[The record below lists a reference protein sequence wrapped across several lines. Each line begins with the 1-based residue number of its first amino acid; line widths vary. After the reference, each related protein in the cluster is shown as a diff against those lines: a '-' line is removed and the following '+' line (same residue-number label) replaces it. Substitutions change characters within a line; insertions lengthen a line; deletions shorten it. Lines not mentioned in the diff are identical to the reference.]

1 MESPGAERPRRRL
14 KRILVGTLLVLV
26 ATVVLLLAT
35 GVVLLHHLDQPW
47 LKQRI
52 VSQVEAASGL
62 RVDYQAAR
70 VAVLS
75 GLRLEGLVVRTP
87 PPFEAAAPELLR
99 VGTLEAHWSPGDLL
113 SRTPRVERVVA
124 RDVVFTQVA
133 DEAGPTSLV
142 AVTGPEAPEP
152 TPLEAPLGASRQ
164 AADFLSSAPPF
175 GRIELS
181 GVSLGYVRV
190 LNGAVV
196 DRWSLRGLAAVVEA
210 KRHDG
215 EWKLF
220 AELGQPGSPLPLVL
234 GREAPTVPPAQAA
247 LELALSAEVGAS
259 AARARVDLDVARQ
272 SFDPRFTVRAL
283 LHGAVSAKFDGEQ
296 QHITVNL
303 DRTRLTDS
311 AEVQAQLV
319 LPDAAELPPIL
330 NRALADV
337 DLGRLLQALPPDL
350 RPITL
355 ERGKVHLDA
364 QDVTLSAMP
373 QLGAQGRLGLEVEVA
388 ALQHAQDS
396 LRLSLGG
403 GRISLT
409 ATPDP
414 QQGLTAQLAFALQGL
429 DVRSPSALRI
439 PKASGE
445 LKGHQLRPDPA
456 SPLQVAGDVALS
468 GMVEALEVRA
478 SGLQVM
484 AKRLGLQLRAPLAGK
499 PPFTLKADMPVELL
513 QVVTAEGRELL
524 KGPVTVKLHASEV
537 FPGWEEPQLSRARA
551 RLEIDAGTLHASLDA
566 TKGSDDLAYTLDVQT
581 PDLVVARPFLPDD
594 VAAHLP
600 WKQLGVAVASKG
612 KLTALFSASPR
623 VEHRTELRL
632 QRPGW
637 DDVTAR
643 DATFV
648 LSSHGDSWRH
658 QGELDLQVEGLRIG
672 DSDAGP
678 QHQRLTVDMDR
689 RKPSLRLGLTSQA
702 GLKVAVDA
710 ALAFDRKT
718 RGLRV
723 DVKGDLPPLGPLSPL
738 LVRARVP
745 KELEPSKLALSG
757 EVHGTVFGL
766 FTGIATDGTPRLAP
780 NPPRTIAFDGTVVAD
795 GKGMRWKQEGLS
807 INLPEAH
814 WKAESHVDGSQRSLH
829 SHLTAEKLSVTLSDR
844 RLSLAGVSSETT
856 VAFTDKLEAAEIE
869 GRHEVKVRTLEQKPA
884 LPYPLPVQ
892 DLEASFT
899 VRHQPHGVI
908 HVPDLKLSNPGTGT
922 ELNIQGRLDLSD
934 GRRRLAFRGA
944 LEQDLSRIAQP
955 GRIESSGKVSVD
967 FRVASPDLVSFRTLS
982 HLVFQNVNLRM
993 PESGVAIETLDGSV
1007 PLAENVQFSEGQAR
1021 LMNDSD
1027 VNPYSMLRFA
1037 DQHPLMSGS
1046 SFVSVGRI
1054 TTPMLTIAP
1063 LAGNLSIHQNVVS
1076 MSQLEMGVRGGRIT
1090 GQCLLDWQG
1099 KHSTLEAHV
1108 RATGVKSSRG
1118 EPFDGNAAVVISARE
1133 RSVNGRAEIL
1143 RIGNRHLLDLLDLE
1157 DPRHVDPATN
1167 RVRYALGLG
1176 YPEHVRVSFN
1186 HGFGSLRIT
1195 MGGLASLISIDEIR
1209 GIPMGPLVDRML
1221 LSLTPPEA
1229 TP

>member
-1 MESPGAERPRRRL
+1 MESPGAGRPRRRL
-14 KRILVGTLLVLV
+14 KRIIAGALLALV
-26 ATVVLLLAT
+26 ATVVLLLAA
-35 GVVLLHHLDQPW
+35 GVAALHNLHQPW

-62 RVDYQAAR
+62 RVDYQVAR
-70 VAVLS
+70 IAVLS
-75 GLRLEGLVVRTP
+75 GLHLEGLVVRTP
-87 PPFEAAAPELLR
+87 SPFEGAAPELLR
-99 VGTLEAHWSPGDLL
+99 VGTLEAHWSLRALL
-113 SRTPRVERVVA
+113 SRTPRVERVVV
-124 RDVVFTQVA
+124 RDVAFTQVA
-133 DEAGPTSLV
+133 DEAGPTSLD

-152 TPLEAPLGASRQ
+152 TPIEAPLGASRQ
-164 AADFLSSAPPF
+164 AAAFLASTPPF
-175 GRIELS
+175 GTIELS
-181 GVSLGYVRV
+181 GVSLGYVLVR
-190 LNGAVV
+190 NGAVV

-210 KRHDG
+210 KRLDG

-234 GREAPTVPPAQAA
+234 GREAPTTPPAQAE
-247 LELALSAEVGAS
+247 LELALSAEVAAS
-259 AARARVDLDVARQ
+259 TARARVDLDVARQ
-272 SFDPRFTVRAL
+272 SFDPRFTVHTL
-283 LHGAVSAKFDGEQ
+283 LHGAVSAKFEGEQ
-296 QHITVNL
+296 QHIIVDL

-319 LPDAAELPPIL
+319 LPDAADLSPVL

-337 DLGRLLQALPPDL
+337 DLGRLLQAIPQDL
-350 RPITL
+350 RPVAL

-373 QLGAQGRLGLEVEVA
+373 QLGTKGRLGLEVEVA
-388 ALQHAQDS
+388 ALQRVQDTLRAS
-396 LRLSLGG
+396 LSE
-403 GRISLT
+403 GRITLA

-414 QQGLTAQLAFALQGL
+414 QQGLTAQLGFALQGL
-429 DVRSPSALRI
+429 DVRGPTALRI

-445 LKGHQLRPDPA
+445 LKGNQLRPDPA

-468 GMVEALEVRA
+468 GMVESLDVRA

-484 AKRLGLQLRAPLAGK
+484 AERLGLRLQAPLAGK
-499 PPFTLKADMPVELL
+499 PPFTLKADIPVGML
-513 QVVTAEGRELL
+513 QLVTAEGRELL
-524 KGPVTVKLHASEV
+524 KGPVNVKLHASEV
-537 FPGWEEPQLSRARA
+537 FPHSEEPRLSRARA
-551 RLEIDAGTLHASLDA
+551 HLDLDVGTMHASLDA
-566 TKGSDDLAYTLDVQT
+566 TKGADDVAYTLDVQT
-581 PDLVVARPFLPDD
+581 PDLIAARPFIPDD
-594 VAAHLP
+594 VAAHVP
-600 WKQLGVAVASKG
+600 WKQLGVALASKG
-612 KLTALFSASPR
+612 RLTALFSNSPR
-623 VEHRTELRL
+623 LEHRTELRL

-637 DDVTAR
+637 DDVTAGSATLVLDSR
-643 DATFV
+643 GDA
-648 LSSHGDSWRH
+648 WRH
-658 QGELDLQVEGLRIG
+658 QGELDLQLEGLRIG
-672 DSDAGP
+672 ESDAGP
-678 QHQRLTVDMDR
+678 QHQRLTLDMDR

-702 GLKVAVDA
+702 GLKVEVDA
-710 ALAFDRKT
+710 ALAFDRKA
-718 RGLRV
+718 RALRV

-745 KELEPSKLALSG
+745 KELEPSKLALKG
-757 EVHGTVFGL
+757 EVHGTLFGV
-766 FTGIATDGTPRLAP
+766 FTGFASDGTPRLTP
-780 NPPRTIAFDGTVVAD
+780 DPLRTAAFEGTAVVDGQ
-795 GKGMRWKQEGLS
+795 GLRWRQDGLS
-807 INLPEAH
+807 ISLPEAH
-814 WKAESHVDGSQRSLH
+814 WQAESHVDGSRRGIH
-829 SHLTAEKLSVTLSDR
+829 TRLTAEKLSVNLNDR
-844 RLSLAGVSSETT
+844 RLSFTGVSSDTT
-856 VAFTDKLEAAEIE
+856 VAFTDKLEADEME
-869 GRHEVKVRTLEQKPA
+869 GKHQIKVRTLEQKPA
-884 LPYPLPVQ
+884 LPYPLPIQ

-899 VRHQPHGVI
+899 VRHKPHGVI
-908 HVPDLKLSNPGTGT
+908 HVPDLKLINPGTGT
-922 ELNIQGRLDLSD
+922 ELNVQGRLDLSD

-944 LEQDLSRIAQP
+944 LEQDLSRLAQP
-955 GRIESSGKVSVD
+955 GRLESSGKVSVD

-982 HLVFQNVNLRM
+982 HLLFQNVNLRM

-1007 PLAENVQFSEGQAR
+1007 PLTENVAFTEGQMQ
-1021 LMNDSD
+1021 LLNDSD

-1037 DQHPLMSGS
+1037 DQHPLLSRS

-1090 GQCLLDWQG
+1090 GQCLLDWKG
-1099 KHSTLEAHV
+1099 KNSTLEAHV

-1167 RVRYALGLG
+1167 RIRYALGLG
-1176 YPEHVRVSFN
+1176 YPEHVRLSFN

-1195 MGGLASLISIDEIR
+1195 MGGLAQLISIDEIR